1 MLWRT
6 KLVWENTEQELLVC
20 VAINLIYEHRALI
33 RPADWQHCE
42 ELPTF
47 LCECERQ
54 LTCFDCCALFF
65 WELIWWRGIKRK
77 LQSGVKFHCAHRS
90 KKTII
95 IILHFFFWMIF
106 PPPSGSITWERLHF
120 DCSPDEKEWTVCCC
134 VNEGNYFHMPCLC
147 SLLVLLPHLNVYSL
161 TANSF

>member
-20 VAINLIYEHRALI
+20 VAINLIYEYRALI

-65 WELIWWRGIKRK
+65 WELMWWTGIKRK
-77 LQSGVKFHCAHRS
+77 LQSGVKFHRAHRS

-95 IILHFFFWMIF
+95 IILHFFLNDFPSFFWLSHMGTSSFWLQSWWKGMDRLLLCKRGKLSSHAVFVFTIGF
-106 PPPSGSITWERLHF
+106 IAPS
-120 DCSPDEKEWTVCCC
+120 
-134 VNEGNYFHMPCLC
+134 
-147 SLLVLLPHLNVYSL
+147 
-161 TANSF
+161 